1 MNTRFYNFFGVLCVF
16 PTWIF
21 RSNFGFIDLVKTFI
35 IFAIVPFF
43 FNYLIIKKNSH
54 KYNFQFLIWL
64 SVISFYCVDQN
75 IGLWGVFKD
84 GFFSL
89 SFISPYFTSLI
100 YSLILI
106 LIFYLI
112 FYFIKFNGIKILFPF
127 LLVIFLFNI
136 FDKNK
141 YYSNF
146 PQVDLSK
153 NIQSSKKMNQKKIV
167 FVFDEMSGL
176 NSIDSEVE
184 NGEEVNQYIIDFFQE
199 YNFDI
204 YINAYAL
211 YRDTDK
217 SLGSIFN
224 FVKDER
230 EYESINRKNNI
241 HFIKKSKNY
250 YVSNDL
256 IENKFFDLDQNENI
270 VVTQSMYINYC
281 NHPKV
286 IICNQFNPY
295 NEELDFLQGFK
306 DTKLTR
312 YFSYFRNN
320 GSVSSFFIWRVLLE
334 LRYIDT
340 LLDPG
345 GEKASIR
352 FILDNLVDN
361 INTFNEST
369 LFFSHIL
376 VPHIPFAYDKNCNF
390 DGDKT
395 INFNRIGIKEKRLQH
410 NLEKKC
416 LINFLEDFFDKL
428 KLTNKFDDFEILIF
442 SDHDSRFIN
451 SKKISNNIIYVH
463 KRIHQKKSEIFY
475 NNVSVNNLF
484 NDLYFE

>member
-1 MNTRFYNFFGVLCVF
+1 
-16 PTWIF
+16 
-21 RSNFGFIDLVKTFI
+21 
-35 IFAIVPFF
+35 
-43 FNYLIIKKNSH
+43 
-54 KYNFQFLIWL
+54 
-64 SVISFYCVDQN
+64 
-75 IGLWGVFKD
+75 
-84 GFFSL
+84 
-89 SFISPYFTSLI
+89 
-100 YSLILI
+100 
-106 LIFYLI
+106 
-112 FYFIKFNGIKILFPF
+112 
-127 LLVIFLFNI
+127 
-136 FDKNK
+136 
-141 YYSNF
+141 
-146 PQVDLSK
+146 
-153 NIQSSKKMNQKKIV
+153 
-167 FVFDEMSGL
+167 
-176 NSIDSEVE
+176 
-184 NGEEVNQYIIDFFQE
+184 
-199 YNFDI
+199 
-204 YINAYAL
+204 
-211 YRDTDK
+211 
-217 SLGSIFN
+217 
-224 FVKDER
+224 
-230 EYESINRKNNI
+230 
-241 HFIKKSKNY
+241 
-250 YVSNDL
+250 
-256 IENKFFDLDQNENI
+256 
-270 VVTQSMYINYC
+270 MYINYC

-463 KRIHQKKSEIFY
+463 KRMHQKKSEIFY

-484 NDLYFE
+484 NDLYFER